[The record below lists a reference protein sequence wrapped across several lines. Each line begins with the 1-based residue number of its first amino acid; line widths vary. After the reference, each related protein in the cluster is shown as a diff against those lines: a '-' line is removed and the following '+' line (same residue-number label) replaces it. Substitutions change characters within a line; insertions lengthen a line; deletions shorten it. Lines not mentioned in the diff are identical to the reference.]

1 MRKAEAEARRER
13 VIKLRESGLKCSQIE
28 ELLLMPEGSVK
39 VLLHNIK
46 KKNNLPNPPI
56 KNNP

>member
-1 MRKAEAEARRER
+1 MRKAEATARRER
-13 VIKLRESGLKCSQIE
+13 VLKLRDSGLKCSQIE

-46 KKNNLPNPPI
+46 KKNNLPKPPTE
-56 KNNP
+56 NNP